1 MLTSASD
8 NSGLTCTWE
17 ACEVSPGLN
26 VALYGVALNIHNKTH
41 VICRPVS
48 NNIAQGIVYI
58 YLGSGSIS

>member
-26 VALYGVALNIHNKTH
+26 VALYGVALNKTH

-48 NNIAQGIVYI
+48 NNIAEGIVYT